1 MKHVFLPIG
10 KALFTLAVCIAL
22 STSSGAQVA
31 VQPYGSEVPGPI
43 RYTGTNGDMLQF
55 DVSIPGVASRA
66 VLRIFD
72 EKGVL
77 LHEEFLSAGNFHRR
91 YKVPT
96 GLAGKLRF
104 EVAGKDLRV
113 KQVFDIARQMEE
125 RVVVTASL

>member
-1 MKHVFLPIG
+1 MN
-10 KALFTLAVCIAL
+10 KALFILAVCISL
-22 STSSGAQVA
+22 SATSGAQV
-31 VQPYGSEVPGPI
+31 VTHPYGGEVPGTI
-43 RYTGTNGDMLQF
+43 RYTGTRGDMLQF
-55 DVSIPGVASRA
+55 DVSIPGIAGRA

-77 LHEEFLSAGNFHRR
+77 LHEEFLQAGNFHRR

-113 KQVFDIARQMEE
+113 RQVFDIARQLEE